1 MNMKK
6 RKRIICVMMTIIALM
21 LLTTGCASKL
31 SEKFDEG
38 EVQKKAEEIAELS
51 CTGEISKAY
60 GMLSEMMKAQIT
72 EEQIRAGIEGTI
84 EPLGDFEKIS
94 GTNVSGQKDKD
105 TGTEYAL
112 AIVMAQF
119 SDGKAQFT
127 ISFDTEMNCIGFYIK

>member
-1 MNMKK
+1 M
-6 RKRIICVMMTIIALM
+6 ITIIALM

>member
-1 MNMKK
+1 
-6 RKRIICVMMTIIALM
+6 MMTIIALM

-105 TGTEYAL
+105 TGIEYAL

>member
-1 MNMKK
+1 
-6 RKRIICVMMTIIALM
+6 MMTIIALM

-112 AIVMAQF
+112 VIVMAQF

>member
-1 MNMKK
+1 MKK

-112 AIVMAQF
+112 VIVMAQF

>member
-1 MNMKK
+1 MKK
-6 RKRIICVMMTIIALM
+6 RKRIIWVMMTIIALM
-21 LLTTGCASKL
+21 FLATGCASKL

-94 GTNVSGQKDKD
+94 GTNISGQKDKD

-112 AIVMAQF
+112 AIVIAQF

>member
-1 MNMKK
+1 MKK
-6 RKRIICVMMTIIALM
+6 RKRIICVMITIIALM